1 MTTAA
6 ATYAAD
12 EIGQDLRYSSWSP
25 ELLLAKI
32 STLPAATPAGLV
44 EIDQMLG
51 DQLDLV
57 GWLLTPAREPDTWQ
71 AWVEL
76 RSRAIPAS
84 DWALSVRLLQDG
96 TELAQ
101 QDHVAPAAGF
111 TPTTSLHPGEIVLDA
126 FRFELPPG
134 AQPDG
139 IRLIL
144 YRQLADGGFENLA
157 VVDLD

>member
-1 MTTAA
+1 M
-6 ATYAAD
+6 
-12 EIGQDLRYSSWSP
+12 
-25 ELLLAKI
+25 
-32 STLPAATPAGLV
+32 
-44 EIDQMLG
+44 
-51 DQLDLV
+51 
-57 GWLLTPAREPDTWQ
+57 
-71 AWVEL
+71 WVEL

-96 TELAQ
+96 VELAQ
-101 QDHVAPAAGF
+101 QDHAAPAAGF
-111 TPTTSLHPGEIVLDA
+111 TPTSSLRPDEIMLDA

-134 AQPDG
+134 VQPDG